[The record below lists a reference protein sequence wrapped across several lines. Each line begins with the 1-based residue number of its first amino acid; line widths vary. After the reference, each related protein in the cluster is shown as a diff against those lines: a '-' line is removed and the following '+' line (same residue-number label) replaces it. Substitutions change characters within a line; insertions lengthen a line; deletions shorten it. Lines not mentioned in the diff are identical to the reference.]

1 MKPADLS
8 PSVPL
13 RQLGQSYGTTM
24 VVNSPPGQI
33 ALINVRTL
41 QRDCIS
47 RVLAVE
53 FPDRKILPFARL
65 EEWNA
70 AADTHEDVSL
80 VIICEGEDPSDLS
93 SLAAATA
100 HTPSAAIIIL
110 SDSEDPASI
119 FRALDLGVKGYI
131 PSTLGAEV
139 AIEAT
144 RLVIAGGVFV
154 PAASLIRAT
163 SEPSLGRQEQP
174 GRHYPRISPRQLSII
189 AAVSRGKSNAAIATE
204 LNLRESTVKVHIRN
218 IMKKLKVKSR
228 TAIAHKSRDILRAE
242 GYELH
247 SASDMQRLTLDIAR
261 SS

>member
-1 MKPADLS
+1 
-8 PSVPL
+8 
-13 RQLGQSYGTTM
+13 M
-24 VVNSPPGQI
+24 VVNGPQGQI
-33 ALINVRTL
+33 ALINHRTL

-65 EEWNA
+65 DEWNSVA
-70 AADTHEDVSL
+70 NEHEDVSL
-80 VIICEGEDPSDLS
+80 VIVCEGEDPSDLGA
-93 SLAAATA
+93 LAAAAA
-100 HTPSAAIIIL
+100 HARSSSVIIL
-110 SDSEDPASI
+110 SDLEDPASI

-154 PAASLIRAT
+154 PAASLIRAAA
-163 SEPSLGRQEQP
+163 EPALTRQDQP
-174 GRHYPRISPRQLSII
+174 SPHHPRISPRQLSII

-247 SASDMQRLTLDIAR
+247 SPSDMQRLTLDTVR

>member
-1 MKPADLS
+1 
-8 PSVPL
+8 
-13 RQLGQSYGTTM
+13 M
-24 VVNSPPGQI
+24 VVNGPSGQI
-33 ALINVRTL
+33 ALINHRTL

-47 RVLAVE
+47 RVFAAE
-53 FPDRKILPFARL
+53 FPDRKILPFTRL

-70 AADTHEDVSL
+70 VAGKHDDVSL
-80 VIICEGEDPSDLS
+80 VIVCEGDDPSEFS
-93 SLAAATA
+93 ALAAATA
-100 HTPSAAIIIL
+100 QLPAVAVIIL
-110 SDSEDPASI
+110 SDSEDPTSI

-163 SEPSLGRQEQP
+163 AEPALARLEPIGH
-174 GRHYPRISPRQLSII
+174 HYPRISPRQLSII
-189 AAVSRGKSNAAIATE
+189 AAVSRGKSNAAIAME

-242 GYELH
+242 GYEAH
-247 SASDMQRLTLDIAR
+247 SLADAPR
-261 SS
+261 SSLDNVRSS

>member
-1 MKPADLS
+1 
-8 PSVPL
+8 
-13 RQLGQSYGTTM
+13 M

-33 ALINVRTL
+33 ALINHRTL

-53 FPDRKILPFARL
+53 FPERKILPFARL
-65 EEWNA
+65 DEWNA
-70 AADTHEDVSL
+70 VADEHEEVSL
-80 VIICEGEDPSDLS
+80 VIICEGDDPSDLTL
-93 SLAAATA
+93 LAAATG
-100 HTPSAAIIIL
+100 HMPSAAIIIL

-154 PAASLIRAT
+154 PAASLIRAAT
-163 SEPSLGRQEQP
+163 EPALVRQEQP
-174 GRHYPRISPRQLSII
+174 GRNYPRISPRQLSII

-242 GYELH
+242 GYELN

>member
-1 MKPADLS
+1 
-8 PSVPL
+8 
-13 RQLGQSYGTTM
+13 M
-24 VVNSPPGQI
+24 VVNGPQGQI
-33 ALINVRTL
+33 ALINHRTL

-53 FPDRKILPFARL
+53 FPDRRILPFARL

-70 AADTHEDVSL
+70 VADQYDGVSL
-80 VIICEGEDPSDLS
+80 IIVCEGEEQNDLPA
-93 SLAAATA
+93 LAAAAA
-100 HTPSAAIIIL
+100 HTPPAAVIIL

-154 PAASLIRAT
+154 PAASLIRAAA
-163 SEPSLGRQEQP
+163 EPVHSRHEQSDP
-174 GRHYPRISPRQLSII
+174 HHPRISPRQLSII
-189 AAVSRGKSNAAIATE
+189 AAVSRGKSNAAIAME

-242 GYELH
+242 
-247 SASDMQRLTLDIAR
+247 S
-261 SS
+261 